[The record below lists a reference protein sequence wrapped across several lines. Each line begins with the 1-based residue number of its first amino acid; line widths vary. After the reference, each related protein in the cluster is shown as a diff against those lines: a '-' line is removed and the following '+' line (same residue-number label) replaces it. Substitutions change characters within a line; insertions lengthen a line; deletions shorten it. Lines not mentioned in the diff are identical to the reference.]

1 MIGRTLQFFHRHATG
16 LTILAIAFLALA
28 LSVLPLPDWARPFP
42 DLLQDPRETA
52 MVALLRRSERPPEA
66 TPGLPQTGSGS
77 EGDTG
82 SATAD
87 TPAADPL
94 PMPTGPL
101 EPSAEDGT
109 TVASRFAGDPGP
121 LEARAMATLGT
132 PAVLRARELE
142 AIAAQIGA
150 RHVPVEDPCTGLTG
164 AAAKTCVPALLPY
177 FQALEANRRGERPG
191 PVRIIHLGDSLIASD
206 HITDVVR
213 ERLEVR
219 HGSGGKGFLFV
230 DRPTQFSGR
239 TVRTGKASEGWNLV
253 KLTDQTKPSEVL
265 GYSGVNFSTNG
276 HPEAT
281 EYDVTGATFAEV
293 FFLTQPK
300 GGIVEVRADGNLL
313 GRLLTKYAK
322 PEAAFAKFRFPLGT
336 RKLSLLAKGGEVQL
350 YGVAVETGGQGI
362 VYDSIG
368 IPGATAKI
376 LLRADEIAF
385 RQQLQHRNPAL
396 VVVMLGG
403 NESYEFSRGWTKPEQ
418 ARASLDELMARVKG
432 AVPGAACLLM
442 SPLDAGTR
450 TMGGKIALRGGTRE
464 MAKVIREA
472 AFDSG
477 CAYWDIWSAMG
488 GKGALQRWDAA
499 RLMNADLVHPK
510 GAGGDVLGHLFD
522 LAISS
527 AFLRWLGPAAVMDPT
542 GLEDASGRA
551 LSRSF
556 GALRALEQ
564 AHTGRVAIAQLGAS
578 HTAAHYFTDQLRKR
592 LADRFGGSGRGF
604 VAAGKASPRL
614 TEGGVS
620 RELVGQWEVPDALSG
635 PSRSAHWGL
644 TGVRAEG
651 MSSASLLTRFCTT
664 CQDSGGRAAFQ
675 VHYLEEPGMGRLE
688 VTLDGQLMASVPE
701 SDQPIRQTTA
711 RVLSFEADGYART
724 LEVRNAGGG
733 PIAVFGTSA
742 EKLQPGIVY
751 DSLGLPG
758 ATGCTVA
765 GYEQQTLT
773 AQLQARR
780 PDLYVLFY
788 GTNESLA
795 EHLDEEKMQGCYDLL
810 FATLRRAAPASECL
824 VLGPTDRMEQQPYG
838 WIETASTD
846 KVVRM
851 LRRIA
856 KQRGCAFWSP
866 RAAMGGPGAIDRWL
880 EHQPPLANADHV
892 HLSPEGYRLL
902 ADALADDLLGAYA
915 ATGAVASLP
924 APAPGAPSPG
934 TRVAG
939 GGAEAQR

>member
-1 MIGRTLQFFHRHATG
+1 MPFFRRHATG
-16 LTILAIAFLALA
+16 LTIACVALIALA
-28 LSVLPLPDWARPFP
+28 LSMLPLPDWAKPFP
-42 DLLQDPRETA
+42 DLVARPRETA
-52 MVALLRRSERPPEA
+52 LAALLRRSERPPEA
-66 TPGLPQTGSGS
+66 TPGLPQTGAGA
-77 EGDTG
+77 EETAEAAGAATPIE
-82 SATAD
+82 SAPTAK
-87 TPAADPL
+87 
-94 PMPTGPL
+94 GPL
-101 EPSAEDGT
+101 EPSAEEGT
-109 TVASRFAGDPGP
+109 TVTSRPAGDPGP
-121 LEARAMATLGT
+121 LELRSMATLGT

-142 AIAAQIGA
+142 LLAAKIGA
-150 RHVPVEDPCTGLTG
+150 RHVPIEDQCTGPTG
-164 AAAKTCVPALLPY
+164 TVTKGCVPALLPY

-191 PVRIIHLGDSLIASD
+191 PVRIVHLGDSLIASD

-239 TVRTGKASEGWNLV
+239 TVRTGKASANWTLV

-265 GYSGVNFSTNG
+265 GYSGVNFSTSG
-276 HPEAT
+276 RTEST
-281 EYDVTGATFAEV
+281 EYDVSGATFAEV

-300 GGIVEVRADGNLL
+300 GGIVEVYADGNLL
-313 GRLLTKYAK
+313 GRLLTKFTK

-336 RKLSLLAKGGEVQL
+336 RKLLLVAKGGEVQL
-350 YGVAVETGGQGI
+350 YGVVVETGGQGV

-376 LLRADEIAF
+376 LLRADQTAF

-403 NESYEFSRGWTKPEQ
+403 NEAYEYSRGWTKPEE
-418 ARASLDELMARVKG
+418 ARQSFDELMARIKV

-488 GKGALQRWDAA
+488 GTGALQRWDSAK
-499 RLMNADLVHPK
+499 LMNADLVHPK
-510 GAGGDVLGHLFD
+510 GAGGDALGHLFD
-522 LAISS
+522 IALTS
-527 AFLRWLGPAAVMDPT
+527 AFLRWLGPSQMLDPT
-542 GLEDASGRA
+542 GLEDPTGRA
-551 LSRSF
+551 LSKTF
-556 GALRALEQ
+556 GALRSLEQ
-564 AHTGRVAIAQLGAS
+564 AHAGRVAILQLGAS
-578 HTAAHYFTDQLRKR
+578 HTAAHYFTDQVRKR
-592 LADRFGGSGRGF
+592 FADRFGGAGRGF

-620 RELVGQWEVPDALSG
+620 RELEGSWEVPDALSG

-651 MSSASLLTRFCTT
+651 GPGALLRMLFCTT
-664 CQDSGGRAAFQ
+664 CQDSGGRAEFQ

-688 VTLDGQLMASVPE
+688 VRLDGQLMASVPE
-701 SDQPIRQTTA
+701 GDQPVRRAAA
-711 RVLSFEADGYART
+711 RVLSFEADGYAKT
-724 LEVRNAGGG
+724 LEVRNGGGG
-733 PIAVFGTSA
+733 PIAVFGASA
-742 EKLQPGIVY
+742 EKMEPGIVY

-758 ATGCTVA
+758 STGCTIA
-765 GYEQQTLT
+765 GYDQPTLQ
-773 AQLQARR
+773 AQLAARR

-788 GTNESLA
+788 GTNESLS
-795 EHLDEEKMQGCYDLL
+795 EHLDEEKMQGCYDTL
-810 FATLRRAAPASECL
+810 FTTLRRAAPQSDCL
-824 VLGPTDRMEQQPYG
+824 VLGPTDRMEQMPNG

-846 KVVRM
+846 KVVAM
-851 LRRIA
+851 LRRISR
-856 KQRGCAFWSP
+856 QRGCAFWSP

-880 EHQPPLANADHV
+880 EHDPPLANPDHV

-902 ADALADDLLGAYA
+902 ADALADDVMGAYL
-915 ATGAVASLP
+915 ATGALASLP
-924 APAPGAPSPG
+924 PPPVTAPAARSTPG

-939 GGAEAQR
+939 GAEAER